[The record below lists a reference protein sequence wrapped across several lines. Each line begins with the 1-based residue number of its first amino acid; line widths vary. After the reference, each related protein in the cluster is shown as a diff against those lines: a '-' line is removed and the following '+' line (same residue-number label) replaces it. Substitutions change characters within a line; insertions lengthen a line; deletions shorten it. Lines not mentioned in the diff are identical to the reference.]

1 MVKLNITNG
10 YITLQSKVN
19 GSDVRFLLDTGADA
33 TVVTPELAK
42 KLDLP
47 ITGKHEGG
55 VAGGKKIVVDLTK
68 IDKIKVGEV
77 VDSIKLAVIVDINKD
92 PGPYGKIDGIL
103 GSDFIRNHP
112 ISIDYKSEALIFET
126 DESLAERRQNGYTFD
141 LHLIENTAPYV
152 SLTIND
158 TLKVENKYK
167 VDTGAGKTYLRLQD
181 IQKLGI
187 SLNSL
192 EESKGSSL
200 AGSYK
205 KYNGTIKSISLGNSI
220 TKKNVKIGAY
230 ETPIGFLGSDF
241 LSNYV
246 VTLNYPKK
254 EIIFQ

>member
-1 MVKLNITNG
+1 MVKLSVTNG

-19 GSDVRFLLDTGADA
+19 GSEVRLLLDTGADA

-68 IDKIKVGEV
+68 IDEIKVGEI

-112 ISIDYKSEALIFET
+112 LSIDYKNETLIFET
-126 DESLAERRQNGYTFD
+126 DESLTERRKKGQIFD
-141 LHLIENTAPYV
+141 LHLIENIAPYV

-167 VDTGAGKTYLRLQD
+167 IDTGAGKTYLRLQD
-181 IQKLGI
+181 IMELGI

-205 KYNGTIKSISLGNSI
+205 KYNGTIKSISLGKSI

-230 ETPIGFLGSDF
+230 ETPIGFLGADF